1 MLCSLM
7 KSDCKSIYS
16 KTLSKNK
23 FFFLYR
29 MSTVIITEKKDQ
41 HSGKNATKNL
51 KFQNESTRDS
61 KITNSINNVLCYTK
75 QPYRKKPQRNNLFKK

>member
-16 KTLSKNK
+16 KTFKNN

-29 MSTVIITEKKDQ
+29 MSTVIITEKKINTQ
-41 HSGKNATKNL
+41 EKTQQKKNQ

-75 QPYRKKPQRNNLFKK
+75 QPYRKNPNK